1 VGVDRRLHDAGSDD
15 MPRTNERG
23 FSLLEALVAVS
34 VIAVA
39 LSALTQ
45 LVAISI
51 HAGARA
57 RRSSVAS
64 VLAQEKL
71 EALWSLGGAL
81 LPQPVTSLDVNMP
94 GLCDFLDEH
103 GRSLGTGSMPPA
115 GTVYVRRWSITPVA
129 ADPTASLLLQVAVAP
144 RVAHGAPLPS
154 GVDPRQFG
162 GAQLMAIRARRV
174 G

>member
-1 VGVDRRLHDAGSDD
+1 MSRADEHGC
-15 MPRTNERG
+15 
-23 FSLLEALVAVS
+23 SLLETLVAVS

-39 LSALTQ
+39 LTTLTQ

-57 RRSSVAS
+57 RRSSIAS

-71 EALWSLGGAL
+71 EALWSHGGSL
-81 LPQPVTSLDVNMP
+81 VPQPAASLDVNTP

-103 GRSLGTGSMPPA
+103 GRSLGTGSTPPA
-115 GTVYVRRWSITPVA
+115 GTVYVRRWSITPVS
-129 ADPTASLLLQVAVAP
+129 ADPAASLLLQVAVAP
-144 RVAHGAPLPS
+144 RVAHGAALPS
-154 GVDPRQFG
+154 GADPRQFG

>member
-1 VGVDRRLHDAGSDD
+1 MLRAD
-15 MPRTNERG
+15 ERG

-39 LSALTQ
+39 LMTLTQ

-57 RRSSVAS
+57 RRSSIAS

-71 EALWSLGGAL
+71 EALWSNGESLA
-81 LPQPVTSLDVNMP
+81 PQAATSLDVNTP

-103 GRSLGTGSMPPA
+103 GRSLGTGSAPPA
-115 GTVYVRRWSITPVA
+115 GTVYVRRWSITPVS
-129 ADPTASLLLQVAVAP
+129 ADPAASLLLQVAVAP
-144 RVAHGAPLPS
+144 RVAYGAAVPT
-154 GVDPRQFG
+154 GADPRQFG
-162 GAQLMAIRARRV
+162 GAQLMAIRARRA